1 MIELAVATGIAVAAG
16 LHLLEAQS
24 TEALRMGGKQAIWAP
39 LATSLV
45 EATVFRITR
54 FPGSMRDI

>member
-1 MIELAVATGIAVAAG
+1 MATGIAVAAG